1 MATVVSAPGKVLI
14 AGGYLVL
21 DPAYSGLVVSTSSRF
36 YTVIRCHP
44 DATISTNNNCPIQ
57 ILVRSPQFL
66 HAQWLYNLSL
76 SDTSVQIS
84 PSSTQNTNKFVH
96 LALQQSIALA
106 LEVRGADALRESL
119 ARGLDITI
127 VGDNDFYSQRAQL
140 TSRNLPAT
148 LSSLLSLPPFLHT
161 NVSLS
166 DVHKTG
172 LGSSA
177 ALITSLV
184 SALLLHL
191 GVIPHTSFHTPESNG
206 RRLAHNVAQ
215 YIHCLAQGK
224 VGSGFDVAAA
234 VFGSQI
240 YTRFDPSV
248 IEPLMHD
255 GTVSDI
261 YLINLKNK
269 TRSMNFANVCMLY
282 FLT

>member
-1 MATVVSAPGKVLI
+1 MATVVSAPGKVLV

-36 YTVIRCHP
+36 YTVIGP
-44 DATISTNNNCPIQ
+44 DAPDLSSPIP

-66 HAQWLYNLSL
+66 DATWKYNPRFHNN
-76 SDTSVQIS
+76 TVEITPQAG
-84 PSSTQNTNKFVH
+84 QNSNKFVQ

-106 LEVRGADALRESL
+106 LEVRGAEALQNSL
-119 ARGLDITI
+119 AHGLNITI

-140 TSRNLPAT
+140 TARNLPAT
-148 LSSLLSLPPFLHT
+148 LASLSQLPPFLHT
-161 NVSLS
+161 NVHLP

-184 SALLLHL
+184 SALLLRL
-191 GVIPHTSFHTPESNG
+191 EVIPRNSFDTPDSDG

-248 IEPLMHD
+248 IEPIMRESA
-255 GTVSDI
+255 VSD
-261 YLINLKNK
+261 
-269 TRSMNFANVCMLY
+269 MLCS
-282 FLT
+282 